1 MNEDSY
7 VILKNETDFQIGLRV
22 QAAPFFKCFF
32 LSLQFLPIMKI
43 YFTENIFTKTHNYI

>member
-7 VILKNETDFQIGLRV
+7 VILKNETDFQIGLRA
-22 QAAPFFKCFF
+22 QATPFFKCFF

-43 YFTENIFTKTHNYI
+43 YFIEDIFTKTHNYI